1 MESTMEPGSESTE
14 DFSGYLLAQEV
25 LCGFLV
31 LSLVAVC
38 AGLLYQ
44 ALALSRLLRRER
56 HVRQFA
62 PRAGLGMPEA
72 DLQRLL
78 SHPAPCGPGGEGH
91 NECCV
96 CLQEIA
102 PSSPSLQLPCCSQLY
117 HHHCIL
123 QWLSVVARCPMCRQ
137 PVRPSTMT
145 VPMEEHLLE
154 GRS

>member
-1 MESTMEPGSESTE
+1 MEPGSESTE

-102 PSSPSLQLPCCSQLY
+102 PSSPSLQLLKL
-117 HHHCIL
+117 IL
-123 QWLSVVARCPMCRQ
+123 QNVAKLVSSSLGLKTVEDSTTVVF
-137 PVRPSTMT
+137 STT
-145 VPMEEHLLE
+145 S
-154 GRS
+154 RSEKNTRIQFPPKSW